1 MAETLANFFVDLF
14 GNKIPGELTIFIIS
28 LLPVLELR
36 GGLIAAVLL
45 GVPLWKAFL
54 ICYIANMLPVPF
66 IILFIKKVFEFLRR
80 FKLFAKFV
88 DKLEAKTE
96 KNKDKIMRYKQWG
109 LLLFVAIPLPGTG
122 AVIETGAWTGALFA
136 ALLDI
141 DIKKAIPIIA
151 LGVLIAGVIVAVLS
165 YGTAALIGNEPATT
179 EAMISLISQIRA

>member
-122 AVIETGAWTGALFA
+122 AWTGALFA

>member
-28 LLPVLELR
+28 LLPILELR

-45 GVPLWKAFL
+45 GVPLWKAF
-54 ICYIANMLPVPF
+54 IVCFIGNMLPVPF
-66 IILFIKKVFEFLRR
+66 IILFIKKIFEFLRR
-80 FKLFAKFV
+80 FSFFDKFIG
-88 DKLEAKTE
+88 KLEAKTE
-96 KNKDKIMRYKQWG
+96 KNRDKVLRYKQWG

-122 AVIETGAWTGALFA
+122 AWTGALFA

-141 DIKKAIPIIA
+141 DLKKSFPIIA

-165 YGTAALIGNEPATT
+165 YGTAALVGGEPTTT
-179 EAMISLISQIRA
+179 EAVISLLSQLKA